1 MKTLFVALVTF
12 LFALII
18 GCQESSITD
27 PVSNDTEINSKVA
40 ESNYLDKD
48 IASYYPGVIKLDA
61 LLPDPSHFLNS
72 FARIKGTV
80 RYRVDETYM
89 QKQSTPAPNA
99 INVKLLVNAQLFGES
114 PKPVSPWIVTGTSVD
129 VMYKTHNGLA
139 NYILEKSFRV
149 RDTSLN
155 LILKFGVYKKS
166 VKLISMVLK
175 RVPGLVQIPDPT
187 M

>member
-27 PVSNDTEINSKVA
+27 PVSNDTGTNSNA
-40 ESNYLDKD
+40 QESIYFDKD
-48 IASYYPGVIKLDA
+48 IASYYPGVIKLDG

-72 FARIKGTV
+72 FARIKGMV

-89 QKQSTPAPNA
+89 KKESTPAPNA
-99 INVKLLVNAQLFGES
+99 INVKLFVSAQLFGES
-114 PKPVSPWIVTGTSVD
+114 PKPVSPWIVTGTSED
-129 VMYKTHNGLA
+129 VMLNTHNGLA

-149 RDTSLN
+149 RDTKLN
-155 LILKFGVYKKS
+155 LILNFRVYKKS
-166 VKLISMVLK
+166 VKLTSMALK
-175 RVPGLVQIPDPT
+175 KVDDSVQIPDPIH
-187 M
+187 